1 MQQTKTFF
9 EYACRKSKN
18 KGNMKKSS
26 DSILSQSIEK
36 LEK

>member
-18 KGNMKKSS
+18 KGNMKKFS
-26 DSILSQSIEK
+26 DSQSIEK